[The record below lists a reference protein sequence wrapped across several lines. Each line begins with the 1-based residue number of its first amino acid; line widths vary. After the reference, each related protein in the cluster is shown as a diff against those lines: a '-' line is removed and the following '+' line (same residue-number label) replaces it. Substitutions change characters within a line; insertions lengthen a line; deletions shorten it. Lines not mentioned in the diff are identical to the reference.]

1 MRKMDK
7 FINKENIIII
17 VAVITILV
25 QSNYFAT
32 KLDLANIK
40 LEMSEI
46 KQELRDYSDKG
57 DKDILQNV
65 ETKFNVLSSKIDKLR

>member
-1 MRKMDK
+1 MDK
-7 FINKENIIII
+7 FLNKENIIVI
-17 VAVITILV
+17 VAVITIIV
-25 QSNYFAT
+25 QMNYFAT

-46 KQELRDYSDKG
+46 KTELRDYSDIG

-65 ETKFNVLSSKIDKLR
+65 ETKFNILSTKIDKLR

>member
-1 MRKMDK
+1 MGKMDK
-7 FINKENIIII
+7 FINKENIVII
-17 VAVITILV
+17 VAVIMIIV

-46 KQELRDYSDKG
+46 KSELRDYSDKG
-57 DKDILQNV
+57 DKDVLQNV

>member
-1 MRKMDK
+1 MDK
-7 FINKENIIII
+7 FLNKENIIIV
-17 VAVITILV
+17 VAVFTIII

-40 LEMSEI
+40 LEMSQI
-46 KQELRDYSDKG
+46 KEELRVYSDKG

-65 ETKFNVLSSKIDKLR
+65 ETKFNILSTKIDKLR

>member
-1 MRKMDK
+1 MDK
-7 FINKENIIII
+7 FINKENIVII
-17 VAVITILV
+17 VAVIMIIV

-46 KQELRDYSDKG
+46 KTELRDYSDKG

-65 ETKFNVLSSKIDKLR
+65 ETKFNVLSTKIDKLR

>member
-57 DKDILQNV
+57 GQRHFAECRTKIQHFINKD
-65 ETKFNVLSSKIDKLR
+65 

>member
-1 MRKMDK
+1 MEK

-17 VAVITILV
+17 VAVIMIIV

-32 KLDLANIK
+32 KLDLAQIK

-46 KQELRDYSDKG
+46 KSELRDYSDKG

-65 ETKFNVLSSKIDKLR
+65 EAKFNVLSSKIDKLK

>member
-1 MRKMDK
+1 MGKMDK
-7 FINKENIIII
+7 FISKENIVII
-17 VAVITILV
+17 VAVIMIIV

-46 KQELRDYSDKG
+46 KSELRDYSDKG

>member
-1 MRKMDK
+1 MDK
-7 FINKENIIII
+7 FINKENITIV

-40 LEMSEI
+40 LEMAEI
-46 KQELRDYSDKG
+46 KQELKDYSDKG
-57 DKDILQNV
+57 DKEILQNV
-65 ETKFNVLSSKIDKLR
+65 ESKFQILTNKIDKIKNY

>member
-1 MRKMDK
+1 MGKMDK
-7 FINKENIIII
+7 FINKENIVII
-17 VAVITILV
+17 VAVIMIIV

-46 KQELRDYSDKG
+46 KSELRDYSDKG

-65 ETKFNVLSSKIDKLR
+65 ETKFNLLSSKIDKLR

>member
-1 MRKMDK
+1 M
-7 FINKENIIII
+7 FENLLNKENIIII

-40 LEMSEI
+40 LEMSQI
-46 KQELRDYSDKG
+46 KEELRIYSDKG

-65 ETKFNVLSSKIDKLR
+65 ETKFNILTSKIDKLK